1 MKFLYAA
8 AWSPGRK
15 NRLKM
20 MSSSKSFLALSFH
33 LMPSVPCPTH
43 MRLLK
48 MPRIYLA
55 GWTDA
60 IFMTLLLFPPPFFYH
75 GNSFE
80 SIYQSAAA
88 IRCVGLK
95 DQVQVIPS
103 LHFSTLRWK
112 GRRRTWREGEGKE
125 RKKSTALSA
134 RLPHHCHGRYEMLLK
149 ELSKHSLASLTPHPR
164 SSSIMLSL
172 KTCCKDFLLPI
183 SSWCKL
189 RGFVCVLGMVVVRG
203 NKSLSS
209 LTGVS
214 IYMRELCY
222 S

>member
-33 LMPSVPCPTH
+33 LMPGIRCPTD
-43 MRLLK
+43 MGLQK

-60 IFMTLLLFPPPFFYH
+60 IFMTLLLFSPLFLNH

-88 IRCVGLK
+88 IRCLALK

-112 GRRRTWREGEGKE
+112 GGRRWWRETKRRE
-125 RKKSTALSA
+125 RREREREIQPS
-134 RLPHHCHGRYEMLLK
+134 P
-149 ELSKHSLASLTPHPR
+149 ASLHSFTTSLPR
-164 SSSIMLSL
+164 AI
-172 KTCCKDFLLPI
+172 
-183 SSWCKL
+183 
-189 RGFVCVLGMVVVRG
+189 
-203 NKSLSS
+203 
-209 LTGVS
+209 
-214 IYMRELCY
+214 
-222 S
+222 